1 MNIVGKR
8 YFFFVL
14 SLLVIIP
21 GIVGVVIWGLPLSI
35 DFTGGS
41 YAELQFSSGHALDL
55 QDVRDIYADF
65 GVQDA
70 LPRTSG
76 ADVLIVRSAQIDNAT
91 NNEIVAAL
99 AELSGSEVAVLR
111 FETVGPSVGREI
123 ASRAAIAI
131 GLAALGIMIYI
142 WYAFRGVRNAYRYG
156 IAAIIAMLHDLAVIF
171 GVQAILSHFFGWEI
185 DSLFLTATLTV
196 AAFSVHDT
204 IVVFDRIR
212 ENTQNRSMRKET
224 FETVVN
230 SSILQTLVRS
240 INTQFTVFLT
250 LLAVLLFGGDTLR
263 HFILI
268 LMIGVLSGTYSS
280 IFNAAPILVVWEN
293 QEWKNWLKRKPPRTP
308 TPQIKSAA

>member
-8 YFFFVL
+8 YLYFAI
-14 SLLVIIP
+14 SLILIVP
-21 GIVGVVIWGLPLSI
+21 GLIGIFLWGLPLSI

-41 YAELQFSSGHALDL
+41 YQELQFNSGQVPNLEEVRAL
-55 QDVRDIYADF
+55 YAEM

-76 ADVLIVRSAQIDNAT
+76 SDQLIVRSELIDNAK
-91 NNEIVAAL
+91 NDEII
-99 AELSGSEVAVLR
+99 AEMSRRFGSEITVLR
-111 FETVGPSVGREI
+111 FDAVGPSIGQEV
-123 ASRAAIAI
+123 AARATLAI
-131 GLAALGIMIYI
+131 GLASLGIMLYI

-156 IAAIIAMLHDLAVIF
+156 VSAVIAMVHDIAVIF
-171 GVQAILSHFFGWEI
+171 GAQAFLSHFLGWEI

-212 ENTQNRSMRKET
+212 ENAQNKYVRREG

-230 SSILQTLVRS
+230 TSIIQTLVRS
-240 INTQFTVFLT
+240 INTQLTVFLT
-250 LLAVLLFGGDTLR
+250 LLALVVFGGSTLR
-263 HFILI
+263 HFIII

-280 IFNAAPILVVWEN
+280 IFNASPILVVWEN
-293 QEWKNWLKRKPPRTP
+293 QEWKRWFKRPPKA
-308 TPQIKSAA
+308 PQALPQ